1 MACYTEDRQSL
12 IYRGIALHRQVG
24 LAFDPLHFRGAIARH
39 GTSTIGTPGMNIAK
53 TTAAAALYLLLLVGS
68 EAATSQVKARDE
80 GAAPIAPEVHT
91 IRLSMSNA
99 HLVKTATPVL
109 IDVGGSKD
117 MPALTE
123 GLKAQGLRP
132 EDIALVVLTHGHA
145 DHVGLAG
152 AFKRLGH
159 AKIAIGEGDVAM
171 ARVGNHGT
179 LAPQN
184 LTARLL
190 NRFAIDPHFEPF
202 EPDIIVTSELDL
214 SAWGVPGRA
223 VVMPGHTPGSLVVL
237 LDRRRAVVGDIILG
251 GYLGGAIR
259 PQHAGPHYF
268 QADVQRNEDNI
279 ARLLK
284 QGIDT
289 FYLGHGGPVARDSVI
304 DGFPAA
310 AASAASR

>member
-1 MACYTEDRQSL
+1 
-12 IYRGIALHRQVG
+12 
-24 LAFDPLHFRGAIARH
+24 
-39 GTSTIGTPGMNIAK
+39 MNILQA
-53 TTAAAALYLLLLVGS
+53 TAAATLSLFQVMCGD
-68 EAATSQVKARDE
+68 AATAQITGHDG
-80 GAAPIAPEVHT
+80 GAALMTPEVHT

-99 HLVKTATPVL
+99 HLLKTSTPIL

-117 MPALTE
+117 MPALVE

-145 DHVGLAG
+145 DHAGLVA
-152 AFKRLGH
+152 AFKRFGR
-159 AKIAIGEGDVAM
+159 AKLAMGAGDVAL
-171 ARVGNHGT
+171 ARAGNHGE

-184 LTARLL
+184 LTAQLL
-190 NRFAIDPHFEPF
+190 NRFAIDPRFEPF
-202 EPDIIVTSELDL
+202 EPDIVITSELDL
-214 SAWGVPGRA
+214 STWGVPGKA

-279 ARLLK
+279 AGLLK
-284 QGIDT
+284 QGVDT